1 MKKCLKSLNELVDCC
16 RTNNFTSSFPCS
28 LMTDKRTKWKFVSG
42 FADGDIC
49 HAVFI
54 SCPSG
59 EEAALRATWKSVIQ
73 GERGHIETLSVA

>member
-1 MKKCLKSLNELVDCC
+1 MKKSLKSLNELVNCC

-28 LMTDKRTKWKFVSG
+28 LVAGKGAKWKFVSG
-42 FADGDIC
+42 FADGDVC

-59 EEAALRATWKSVIQ
+59 EEVTLRAIWKSDIQ